1 MYAYSESQPLATV
14 SPLSR
19 QPPAGSKRSPL
30 TVRWPET
37 TDRKALATLFAAPEV
52 LSWTVELPGNPP
64 VKLQSQPSPSDE
76 SYVLLACEDST
87 IAGAISLSVCPADQK
102 RHVGSIGSLVIGR
115 EHRSQE
121 IGVKLMKSALYLADH
136 WLHLKRLQLAV
147 LADNDVALKVFRRF
161 GFGEEGR
168 LQDCALPGDDH
179 VDAILMS
186 RVKADNA

>member
-1 MYAYSESQPLATV
+1 MYAYSEPLATV
-14 SPLSR
+14 SPLSI
-19 QPPAGSKRSPL
+19 QSPASSKHSPL

-37 TDRKALATLFAAPEV
+37 ADSKALDTLFAAPKV
-52 LSWTVELPGNPP
+52 LFWTVELPGNPP

-76 SYVLLACEDST
+76 GYILLACEDST
-87 IAGAISLSVCPADQK
+87 IAGAIYLSVCPAAQK
-102 RHVGSIGSLVIGR
+102 RHVGSIGLLAIGL

-161 GFGEEGR
+161 GFGEEGG

-186 RVKADNA
+186 RVKADHD